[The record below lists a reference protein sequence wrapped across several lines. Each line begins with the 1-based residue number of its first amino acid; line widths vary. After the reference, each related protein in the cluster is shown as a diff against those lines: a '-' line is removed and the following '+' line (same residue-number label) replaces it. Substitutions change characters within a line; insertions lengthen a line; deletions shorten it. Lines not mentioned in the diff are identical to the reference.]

1 MLSLRL
7 LASYLRRYRFMHRKA
22 QAWASKGGDIQS
34 LWAAIKDMK
43 RREGAVTA
51 ELHRTIPR
59 SILAALQNSSLVPAV
74 EEQMNG
80 TKLEPAFEPIPKRD
94 ENANAEMIGAL
105 RTQLDSISKQRELWK
120 KEMNLLVWRERLLI
134 LAAER
139 ASRLKECGWDQRLC
153 FGDEEVMEFGDGVLE
168 SYDESVMATRN
179 EDENGMDVD
188 EQVGEGEWWCRGKQK
203 CERHGGCVPILDL
216 LYS

>member
-1 MLSLRL
+1 MV
-7 LASYLRRYRFMHRKA
+7 ASYFRFFRYMHKKA
-22 QAWASKGGDIQS
+22 KTWASKGGDIQS

-43 RREGAVTA
+43 RREGVVTA
-51 ELHRTIPR
+51 EPQRTIPR
-59 SILAALQNSSLVPAV
+59 SILAALQNSSLVPTV
-74 EEQMNG
+74 EEQTND
-80 TKLEPAFEPIPKRD
+80 TKLEPAFEPTPRHD
-94 ENANAEMIGAL
+94 ENANAETIRAL

-120 KEMNLLVWRERLLI
+120 KDMNLLVWRERLLI

-168 SYDESVMATRN
+168 SYDESIIATRN

-188 EQVGEGEWWCRGKQK
+188 EQVGDGEWWCRGKQK
-203 CERHGGCVPILDL
+203 CERHGG
-216 LYS
+216 